1 MVRGLLPNVLWWFRW
16 GAMFTFL
23 TGWTIVITHMVT
35 GTGSMPYYAL
45 ILTGGTLGTFMWY
58 NVWFVIMPRQRLTI
72 ASAEAVAAGGQAN
85 PEAAKQAPLAGRA
98 SRTNTLFSI
107 PMLFFMGAARHL
119 ALVHSEVPAT
129 TPYLLLVLVLAVLFE
144 ANIFIGQRDDAE
156 AAGHG
161 VGHDPHRARADAR
174 TLARHRSPALARAGL
189 LALACAL
196 YLFGVA
202 RANFVSDDAFIAFR
216 YARNLARGLG
226 LVWNPGERVEG
237 YSDFLL
243 VVVLAGFHRLGADLV
258 LVGRALSALAGVACV
273 VLTGALAR
281 RLLPGAPLAAAGAA
295 LVVAANPYV
304 TAWGGAGLETTE
316 FAALAMGAALPVTGR
331 PLTARRFA
339 LASALALALALT
351 RPEGVAVYVALT
363 IAVFASAR
371 GELRERLAALAPG
384 AALFAVAGAAYFA
397 WRVWYFGDWL
407 PNTFYAKSGF
417 TARHA
422 LRGLGYLWGFAQN
435 WFVWLE
441 AAARADRLLHVVA
454 AGRARRAGA
463 ARRAGRDR
471 DRRRRRRS
479 ADVPLPGAGDSV
491 PGAARRRRRERA
503 RPAPLWRSPRWG
515 CVCALSFFPRLDV
528 QYMLMVEQRDF
539 EIPAWRAAG
548 QSLGKALAPD
558 ALVAAVPIGALGW
571 YSDLPILD
579 MVGLTDRAIA
589 RAPIATGSGWAGHEK
604 HDGAYVLARKPDAIL
619 LGNILVANAR
629 QLDFAA
635 VPHLHEPV
643 HRRARGRRPRTAGI
657 RARLRAGCPADWPE
671 RDLALLPAPRRADR
685 RPALLTRRRERAQVG
700 REVRDVGREERL
712 RGHQVAVALGRVARR
727 VLGLHHARAHQ
738 LERAARDRRADRAV
752 LGRVRVVAGG
762 AVGRVRELALLDR
775 ARLAARLAGER
786 ANGPE
791 PHHDDGDPDSHGR
804 RA

>member
-1 MVRGLLPNVLWWFRW
+1 M
-16 GAMFTFL
+16 
-23 TGWTIVITHMVT
+23 
-35 GTGSMPYYAL
+35 
-45 ILTGGTLGTFMWY
+45 
-58 NVWFVIMPRQRLTI
+58 
-72 ASAEAVAAGGQAN
+72 
-85 PEAAKQAPLAGRA
+85 
-98 SRTNTLFSI
+98 
-107 PMLFFMGAARHL
+107 
-119 ALVHSEVPAT
+119 
-129 TPYLLLVLVLAVLFE
+129 
-144 ANIFIGQRDDAE
+144 
-156 AAGHG
+156 
-161 VGHDPHRARADAR
+161 
-174 TLARHRSPALARAGL
+174 
-189 LALACAL
+189 
-196 YLFGVA
+196 
-202 RANFVSDDAFIAFR
+202 
-216 YARNLARGLG
+216 
-226 LVWNPGERVEG
+226 WNPGERVEG

-304 TAWGGAGLETTE
+304 AAWGGGGLETTE
-316 FAALAMGAALPVTGR
+316 FAALALGAALPVTAR
-331 PLTARRFA
+331 ALTARRFA

-422 LRGLGYLWGFAQN
+422 LRGLEYLWGFAQN

-441 AAARADRLLHVVA
+441 
-454 AGRARRAGA
+454 
-463 ARRAGRDR
+463 
-471 DRRRRRRS
+471 
-479 ADVPLPGAGDSV
+479 VPLALIGFYTSWRRGELVVPVLLAALVAIVIGVGGDGLPMYRFLVPAIPFLALLAAVGAS
-491 PGAARRRRRERA
+491 ALA
-503 RPAPLWRSPRWG
+503 RPAWALAALG
-515 CVCALSFFPRLDV
+515 CVCALSCFPRPDV
-528 QYMLMVEQRDF
+528 QYVLMVEQRDF

-629 QLDFAA
+629 QLDFAQFPTFTNPYIA
-635 VPHLHEPV
+635 AREGDVPVQPEFARDYVQAALPIGPSATLHFFL
-643 HRRARGRRPRTAGI
+643 RRGVRTA
-657 RARLRAGCPADWPE
+657 D
-671 RDLALLPAPRRADR
+671 PRYS
-685 RPALLTRRRERAQVG
+685 PG
-700 REVRDVGREERL
+700 
-712 RGHQVAVALGRVARR
+712 VAS
-727 VLGLHHARAHQ
+727 
-738 LERAARDRRADRAV
+738 
-752 LGRVRVVAGG
+752 
-762 AVGRVRELALLDR
+762 
-775 ARLAARLAGER
+775 
-786 ANGPE
+786 E
-791 PHHDDGDPDSHGR
+791 PR
-804 RA
+804 